1 MKKNYIVPATMVQS
15 IDMDNLM
22 AASGGFD
29 DVTDKKP
36 RLDDVNN
43 QFSKNHFSVWY
54 DDKDEDDEETTY
66 KVSSIWDE

>member
-15 IDMDNLM
+15 VDMDNLM

-43 QFSKNHFSVWY
+43 QFSKKHYSVWG
-54 DDKDEDDEETTY
+54 DDEE
-66 KVSSIWDE
+66 